1 MNSQTVGLLW
11 VAAASGFSALSTWLI
26 KMSSHAG
33 PDLSLVKAG
42 WLVAAMSSYV
52 LGFGCYSLALHRLQI
67 SLAYPVMTAITMALV
82 TAIGYLWLQEAMN
95 ASRLAG
101 IALIC
106 LGAFLLAR

>member
-1 MNSQTVGLLW
+1 MNSQLAGFLW
-11 VAAASGFSALSTWLI
+11 VAAASGFSALSTYLI

-33 PDLSLVKAG
+33 AELSLVKAG

-52 LGFGCYSLALHRLQI
+52 LGFGCYTFALQRLQI

-82 TAIGYLWLQEAMN
+82 AIIGYLWLQEAMG
-95 ASRLAG
+95 ATRLAG
-101 IALIC
+101 IALIG